1 MGATRTPSSQ
11 SQADAIL
18 AVVESYRLKASPAHP
33 ESRQTFLTLIQRAV
47 EQGKPIPFALPAF
60 QFKSPNAADKVLGV
74 LPDKAEEVSLLH
86 LQGLCNNVR
95 NVYDRGAEL
104 TIVSDGIV
112 YNGALSTE
120 REDADALTVIADLLG
135 VTDATVWAYG
145 ERLREIAA
153 QLSCSAL
160 RFARLSTMLKGN
172 GELPGFD
179 DAASYERAAPVV
191 RETLL
196 KVYAEPGYNVSA
208 DILLTQRR
216 TAHPTAPARP
226 TRRRP
231 RAAGRRSGAT
241 YPRSRSR

>member
-86 LQGLCNNVR
+86 LQGL
-95 NVYDRGAEL
+95 
-104 TIVSDGIV
+104 IVSDGIV